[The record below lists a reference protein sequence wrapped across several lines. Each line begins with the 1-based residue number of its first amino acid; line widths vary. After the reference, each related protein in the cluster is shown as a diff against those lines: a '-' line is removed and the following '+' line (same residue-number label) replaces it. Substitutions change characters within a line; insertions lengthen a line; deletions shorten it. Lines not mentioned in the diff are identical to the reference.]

1 MSAFFTTLAFIS
13 NLTHVEVGLS
23 TLFLLSDSKLGF
35 NRITCDSYTVKLWH
49 DDELIDQL
57 KHAEECNFF
66 DLNATNQLLAVAT
79 KVGVSVWNLKKLSLI
94 SEKNIGP
101 TEDVR
106 FNGESTKIIAIKKS
120 VEVYE
125 LYLQ

>member
-1 MSAFFTTLAFIS
+1 M
-13 NLTHVEVGLS
+13 
-23 TLFLLSDSKLGF
+23 LSDSKLGF
-35 NRITCDSYTVKLWH
+35 NRITCVSYTVKLWH
-49 DDELIDQL
+49 DDELIDRL

-66 DLNATNQLLAVAT
+66 DLNATNHLLAVAT
-79 KVGVSVWNLKKLSLI
+79 KIGVSVWNLKKFSLI

-120 VEVYE
+120 GEVYE